1 MEPLTLSA
9 QSRNRRDPHQQAT
22 SIGESTL
29 RNTRSGKTQLLS
41 GLTLIGAMVAAFF
54 MVQAPWAHPLR
65 TLALLALP
73 GAQGALTA
81 KNALTHSR
89 LDRFNGMLAIA
100 ELIGAGL
107 LGVAAG
113 IALLGAR
120 SLPVLYSSW
129 VVAAIATLILVIAAA
144 LDLIRAMGRRQNQ
157 RPVLIKLLLQ
167 SLALMFYSILLL
179 WMGLLFLLSLT
190 GESYMGN

>member
-1 MEPLTLSA
+1 MRKP
-9 QSRNRRDPHQQAT
+9 
-22 SIGESTL
+22 
-29 RNTRSGKTQLLS
+29 RSGKIQLLS
-41 GLTLIGAMVAAFF
+41 GLTLLSAMVVAFF
-54 MVQAPWAHPLR
+54 IVQAPWAHPLR
-65 TLALLALP
+65 TLVLLALP

-81 KNALTHSR
+81 KNTLSRSR
-89 LDRFNGMLAIA
+89 LNQFNGVLAIA

-129 VVAAIATLILVIAAA
+129 IVAAIATLILVIAAA
-144 LDLIRAMGRRQNQ
+144 LELLRAMSRRQNQ
-157 RPVLIKLLLQ
+157 RPVLLKLLLQ
-167 SLALMFYSILLL
+167 SLALIFYGLLLL

>member
-1 MEPLTLSA
+1 M
-9 QSRNRRDPHQQAT
+9 RNPR
-22 SIGESTL
+22 L
-29 RNTRSGKTQLLS
+29 GKTQLLS
-41 GLTLIGAMVAAFF
+41 WLTLIGAMVVAFL

-65 TLALLALP
+65 AVALLALP
-73 GAQGALTA
+73 GVQSALTA
-81 KNALTHSR
+81 KNTLNRSR
-89 LDRFNGMLAIA
+89 LNQFSGRVAIA

-107 LGVAAG
+107 LGVAAA

-144 LDLIRAMGRRQNQ
+144 LDLIRAMRRRQNQ
-157 RPVLIKLLLQ
+157 RPVLVKLLLQ
-167 SLALMFYSILLL
+167 SLALVFYSILLL

>member
-1 MEPLTLSA
+1 M
-9 QSRNRRDPHQQAT
+9 
-22 SIGESTL
+22 

-41 GLTLIGAMVAAFF
+41 GLILIGAMVVAFLL
-54 MVQAPWAHPLR
+54 VQAPWAHPLR
-65 TLALLALP
+65 AVALLALP
-73 GAQGALTA
+73 GVQGALTA
-81 KNALTHSR
+81 KHALNQSR
-89 LDRFNGMLAIA
+89 QAQFNPRLVIA

-113 IALLGAR
+113 VALLGAR

-129 VVAAIATLILVIAAA
+129 IIAAIATLILVIAAA
-144 LDLIRAMGRRQNQ
+144 LDLIQAMRRRQNQ
-157 RPVLIKLLLQ
+157 RPLLTKLLLQ
-167 SLALMFYSILLL
+167 SLALIFYSILLL

>member
-1 MEPLTLSA
+1 M
-9 QSRNRRDPHQQAT
+9 RNPRF
-22 SIGESTL
+22 
-29 RNTRSGKTQLLS
+29 GKTQLLA
-41 GLTLIGAMVAAFF
+41 GLTLIGAMVVAFL

-65 TLALLALP
+65 AVALLALP

-81 KNALTHSR
+81 RNTLKRTRSNQFSGR
-89 LDRFNGMLAIA
+89 VAIA

-107 LGVAAG
+107 LGVAAA

-144 LDLIRAMGRRQNQ
+144 LDLIRAIRRRQNQ
-157 RPVLIKLLLQ
+157 RPILTKLLLQ
-167 SLALMFYSILLL
+167 SLALIFYGLLLL

>member
-1 MEPLTLSA
+1 
-9 QSRNRRDPHQQAT
+9 
-22 SIGESTL
+22 
-29 RNTRSGKTQLLS
+29 
-41 GLTLIGAMVAAFF
+41 MVMTFL

-65 TLALLALP
+65 AVALLALP
-73 GAQGALTA
+73 GVQGALTA
-81 KNALTHSR
+81 RNAFNQSR
-89 LDRFNGMLAIA
+89 LAQFDAGLVIA

-107 LGVAAG
+107 LGIAAA

-144 LDLIRAMGRRQNQ
+144 LDLIGAMRRRQNQ
-157 RPVLIKLLLQ
+157 RPILTKLLLQ
-167 SLALMFYSILLL
+167 SLALIFYGILLL

>member
-1 MEPLTLSA
+1 M
-9 QSRNRRDPHQQAT
+9 R
-22 SIGESTL
+22 ESTL
-29 RNTRSGKTQLLS
+29 RKPRSGKTQLLS
-41 GLTLIGAMVAAFF
+41 GLTLIGAMVVAFF
-54 MVQAPWAHPLR
+54 IVQAPWAHPLR
-65 TLALLALP
+65 TLVLLALP
-73 GAQGALTA
+73 GLQGALTA
-81 KNALTHSR
+81 RQALHQHRLAPSR
-89 LDRFNGMLAIA
+89 AGLTIA

-129 VVAAIATLILVIAAA
+129 VVAAIATLILVIATA
-144 LDLIRAMGRRQNQ
+144 LELLRAMSRRQNQ
-157 RPVLIKLLLQ
+157 RPVLLKLLLQ
-167 SLALMFYSILLL
+167 SLALIFYGLLLL

>member
-1 MEPLTLSA
+1 
-9 QSRNRRDPHQQAT
+9 
-22 SIGESTL
+22 
-29 RNTRSGKTQLLS
+29 
-41 GLTLIGAMVAAFF
+41 MVVTFL

-65 TLALLALP
+65 AIALLALP
-73 GAQGALTA
+73 GVQGALTA
-81 KNALTHSR
+81 RNALNQSR
-89 LDRFNGMLAIA
+89 LAQFNAGIVIA

-107 LGVAAG
+107 LGVAAA

-129 VVAAIATLILVIAAA
+129 VVAAIATLMLVIAAA
-144 LDLIRAMGRRQNQ
+144 LDLIQAMRRRQNQ
-157 RPVLIKLLLQ
+157 RPLLTKLLLQ
-167 SLALMFYSILLL
+167 SLALMFYGILLL

>member
-1 MEPLTLSA
+1 M
-9 QSRNRRDPHQQAT
+9 
-22 SIGESTL
+22 
-29 RNTRSGKTQLLS
+29 RNTRFGKTQLLS
-41 GLTLIGAMVAAFF
+41 GLTLIGAMVLAFL

-65 TLALLALP
+65 AVALLALP

-81 KNALTHSR
+81 QNALRQSR
-89 LDRFNGMLAIA
+89 LARFNARLAIA

-107 LGVAAG
+107 LGIAAT

-120 SLPVLYSSW
+120 SLPVLYTSW
-129 VVAAIATLILVIAAA
+129 VIAAIATLILVIAAA
-144 LDLIRAMGRRQNQ
+144 LDLIQAMHRRQNQ
-157 RPVLIKLLLQ
+157 RPVLVKLLLQ
-167 SLALMFYSILLL
+167 SLALVFYSILLL

>member
-1 MEPLTLSA
+1 M
-9 QSRNRRDPHQQAT
+9 
-22 SIGESTL
+22 
-29 RNTRSGKTQLLS
+29 RNTRGKTQLLS
-41 GLTLIGAMVAAFF
+41 GLTLIGTMVVAFF
-54 MVQAPWAHPLR
+54 IVQAPWAHPLR
-65 TLALLALP
+65 TLVLLALP

-81 KNALTHSR
+81 KNTLNQSR
-89 LDRFNGMLAIA
+89 LSQFNGVLAIA

-107 LGVAAG
+107 LGVAAA

-144 LDLIRAMGRRQNQ
+144 LELLRAMSRRQNQ
-157 RPVLIKLLLQ
+157 RLVLLKLLLQ
-167 SLALMFYSILLL
+167 SLALIFYGLLLL
-179 WMGLLFLLSLT
+179 WMGLLFVLSLT